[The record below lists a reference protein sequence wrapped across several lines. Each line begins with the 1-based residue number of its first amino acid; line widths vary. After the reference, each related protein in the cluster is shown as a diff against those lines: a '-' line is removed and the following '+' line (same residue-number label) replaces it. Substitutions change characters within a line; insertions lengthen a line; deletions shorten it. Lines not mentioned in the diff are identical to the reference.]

1 MLITILIFL
10 TGITVMLAG
19 GAAGIVLLGE
29 NTVIMWRQNGTYPG
43 LWGYLLNAV
52 VYMML
57 GGGLVLSVV
66 AAVSGALLCILS
78 LIFKSWIRAL
88 LSAGGCFAALA
99 IWKFLMECSL

>member
-1 MLITILIFL
+1 MISILIFL
-10 TGITVMLAG
+10 TGITVMLAA

-43 LWGYLLNAV
+43 FWGYMLNAA

-57 GGGLVLSVV
+57 GSGLVLSI
-66 AAVSGALLCILS
+66 AASVSGALLCILS
-78 LIFKSWIRAL
+78 FIFKSWIRAL
-88 LSAGGCFAALA
+88 LSAGGCFAGLA

>member
-1 MLITILIFL
+1 MISILIFL
-10 TGITVMLAG
+10 TGVTVMLAG

-29 NTVIMWRQNGTYPG
+29 NTVILWRQNGTYPG
-43 LWGYLLNAV
+43 FWGYMLNAA

-57 GGGLVLSVV
+57 GSGLVLSIA

-78 LIFKSWIRAL
+78 FIFKSWIRAL
-88 LSAGGCFAALA
+88 LSAGGCFAGLA